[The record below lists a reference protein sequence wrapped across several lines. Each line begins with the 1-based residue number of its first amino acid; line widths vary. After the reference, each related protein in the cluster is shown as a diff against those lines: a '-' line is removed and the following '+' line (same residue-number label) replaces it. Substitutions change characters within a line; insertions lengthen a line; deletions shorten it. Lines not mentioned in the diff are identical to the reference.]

1 MENNY
6 CVYKHTSPSGKVYIG
21 QTKNIKDRW
30 KASAYKHC
38 TFFYNAINK
47 YGWENITHE
56 ILKDNLTL
64 DEANHWEWYY
74 IEYYSSTDKNYGYN
88 IHSGGENK
96 DFKQKTDKFK
106 ARYKEV
112 YQYTL
117 EGIFVKKWDNI
128 TAAAKFIGHSRTGH
142 IISCCKKQRQ
152 TAGGYQWSYE
162 LEKMPCL
169 KKIQNTPTQVIQ
181 KTKTGEIVKIH
192 PSIHE
197 AARAVNGLA
206 SGVAGAL
213 DKSGRTYYGY
223 IWERVKEKEG

>member
-30 KASAYKHC
+30 KASSYKHC
-38 TFFYNAINK
+38 TIFYNAINK

-74 IEYYSSTDKNYGYN
+74 IEYYSSTDKNCGYN
-88 IHSGGENK
+88 VHSGGENK

-112 YQYTL
+112 Y
-117 EGIFVKKWDNI
+117 
-128 TAAAKFIGHSRTGH
+128 
-142 IISCCKKQRQ
+142 
-152 TAGGYQWSYE
+152 
-162 LEKMPCL
+162 
-169 KKIQNTPTQVIQ
+169 
-181 KTKTGEIVKIH
+181 
-192 PSIHE
+192 
-197 AARAVNGLA
+197 
-206 SGVAGAL
+206 
-213 DKSGRTYYGY
+213 
-223 IWERVKEKEG
+223 